1 MGSIGETRGAAL
13 RYGCR
18 VANEVVCGS
27 RIEGVTVYARGA
39 VVRRRVALPEALP
52 VDPCDVVVGG
62 VTAFADAGTMRAT
75 TTGGR
80 EVLGVRARLVV
91 PERPAVDGSLA
102 GKLDALRR
110 KRDDLATA
118 RSHAGWRRDV
128 LASVQPDP
136 DLVRRVLAIDPAER
150 TADALAVVALVA
162 DEMAALD
169 AKIAEL
175 SDALE
180 RNEREGEAL
189 RLAAAQASAAEDE
202 ASAPLRFAV
211 VVQLGPA
218 KEGKTASAMELEY
231 AVAAARWWPAYRA
244 RFSDG
249 ASRAAITLS
258 AMVAQASGEDWTQ
271 VALALSTGDLLRDAR
286 LPEITSLRLG
296 RAQKPRARGYRAP
309 PEGLDA
315 MFDGY
320 DRFVAELSVTT
331 VTTATIAVSTR
342 GPQTGAAWPAGHAG
356 LPAPY
361 AEYQAHEDEYDS
373 PTTVTPPQDVTR
385 AKRAA
390 PPPKA
395 EMQAALPKGRARI
408 ELRARLGAAEYGRSD
423 DSPGPMPSAIP
434 MAPMA
439 MAKPMAGPPGGAPMQ
454 DASIAMQDARRS
466 LARGAGGGGAPPPR
480 SESASYES
488 GMLATLDDGTLG
500 GELGGE
506 GGSALPIEPADA
518 WLDFDS
524 LRLDP
529 EAARDRRGRLG
540 REAGPAAS
548 GAAAALWAIERM
560 EPPAGAID
568 PRASRGL
575 FDVVYSAAGTAD
587 VPSSARPHRVTVLSA
602 EAPATARFVTV
613 PREAAEV
620 YRRADVTNPFG
631 QPLLTGPVEVLI
643 DGALAALTRLSYT
656 DRGGQISI
664 GLGVEERVRVARNTR
679 VEEGSAG
686 LLGGSTTVE
695 HTVTTELSSSL
706 GRAIRVEIVDRLP
719 VSDDKDVEIKQL
731 ASSPQASAYT
741 QAELGQ
747 PVRKAF
753 KWEVDVP
760 AGGKAKAEWRYRVTL
775 PSKMEIVGGNRRE

>member
-52 VDPCDVVVGG
+52 GDPCDVVVGG

-110 KRDDLATA
+110 ERDDLATA

-136 DLVRRVLAIDPAER
+136 DLVRRVLAIDPADR

-162 DEMAALD
+162 EEMAALD

-175 SDALE
+175 SDAME
-180 RNEREGEAL
+180 KNDRESEAR
-189 RLAAAQASAAEDE
+189 RLAASQASAAEDE

-218 KEGKTASAMELEY
+218 KEGKTASALELEY

-258 AMVAQASGEDWTQ
+258 AIVAQASGEDWTQ

-320 DRFVAELSVTT
+320 DRFVAGLSVTT

-373 PTTVTPPQDVTR
+373 PTTVTAPQEATG
-385 AKRAA
+385 AKRLAA
-390 PPPKA
+390 PKID
-395 EMQAALPKGRARI
+395 MQTPLPKGRGR
-408 ELRARLGAAEYGRSD
+408 RSVGAEYGRSD
-423 DSPGPMPSAIP
+423 DAPEPMPSAIP

-439 MAKPMAGPPGGAPMQ
+439 AQPMRAAPGAAPMQ
-454 DASIAMQDARRS
+454 DASIARQDVRRS
-466 LARGAGGGGAPPPR
+466 LPRGAGGGGAPPPR
-480 SESASYES
+480 SESASYDARS
-488 GMLATLDDGTLG
+488 LGMLEEGTLG
-500 GELGGE
+500 GELGDE
-506 GGSALPIEPADA
+506 GGAALPIEPADA

-529 EAARDRRGRLG
+529 AALYDKRGRLG

-548 GAAAALWAIERM
+548 GAATALWAIERM

-602 EAPATARFVTV
+602 EAPAAARFVTV

-719 VSDDKDVEIKQL
+719 VSDEKDVEIKQL
-731 ASSPQASAYT
+731 SSSPQASAYT